1 MKTLKFSILSFYI
14 KNIVLSFL
22 GLVLIAGIVIFI
34 LDNAPASPPYTYIGI
49 GSSILV
55 AMFGAIIIGYCNAS
69 SASKEKGA
77 KPLYLHIVL
86 IILLLITNTIG
97 GDLSFLNN
105 LLRELY
111 YFIFLQIG
119 VYLYIKR
126 KAKIS
131 QKFYS

>member
-1 MKTLKFSILSFYI
+1 M
-14 KNIVLSFL
+14 
-22 GLVLIAGIVIFI
+22 LIAGIVILI
-34 LDNAPASPPYTYIGI
+34 LDNVPPSPPYTYIGI

-55 AMFGAIIIGYCNAS
+55 AIFGAIIIGYCNAS

-105 LLRELY
+105 LLRELS

-131 QKFYS
+131 QNFIAENK

>member
-1 MKTLKFSILSFYI
+1 MKTLKFSSLSFYI

-22 GLVLIAGIVIFI
+22 GLILIAGIVMFI
-34 LDNAPASPPYTYIGI
+34 LDNAPLTPPYTYLGI
-49 GSSILV
+49 GSAILV
-55 AMFGAIIIGYCNAS
+55 VMFGAIIIGYCNAS
-69 SASKEKGA
+69 SAAKEKGA

-105 LLRELY
+105 LLRELS

-119 VYLYIKR
+119 VFIYMRKSKR
-126 KAKIS
+126 I
-131 QKFYS
+131 